1 MPIVVVGA
9 GAPEVLI
16 DDLTPAPWPVS
27 VVDLKEL
34 PGGDPEVF
42 HVIAAEPA
50 SEEPACP
57 MPTRKRRR

>member
-9 GAPEVLI
+9 GAPEVLS
-16 DDLTPAPWPVS
+16 DDTQTPWPVS

-34 PGGDPEVF
+34 PGGEPEVF
-42 HVIAAEPA
+42 HVITADPA